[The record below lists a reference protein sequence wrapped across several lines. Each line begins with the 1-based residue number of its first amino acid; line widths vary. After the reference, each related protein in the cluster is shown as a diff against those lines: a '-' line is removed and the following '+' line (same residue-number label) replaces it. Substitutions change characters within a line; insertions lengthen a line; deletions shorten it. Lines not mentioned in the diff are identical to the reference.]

1 MSVSK
6 FRNACLLMI
15 AGTGLFAATAFAGG
29 YYPNANG
36 PGHDRHDHG
45 RPGYVLDGRYHH
57 DHYYPPRGYAVRG
70 LPRGY
75 YVARHPSGS
84 FYFSGGVWYR
94 PYGPRFVVVAPPVGL
109 FVPVLPGFYT
119 TLWVGGTRYYYADD
133 AYYVD
138 DPEQRGYRVVEH
150 PNDSDIREDGP
161 PGNDASSAPASDDL
175 FIYPK
180 NGQDQKK
187 QDADRYECHRWAA
200 SQTGFDPSELGGGV
214 SSGQSGQKSA
224 DYRRAMTACLE
235 ARGYSVK

>member
-6 FRNACLLMI
+6 FRKSCLLLI
-15 AGTGLFAATAFAGG
+15 AGTCLLSGVVSADVRASF
-29 YYPNANG
+29 
-36 PGHDRHDHG
+36 
-45 RPGYVLDGRYHH
+45 VLDSRYHH

-84 FYFSGGVWYR
+84 FYYSQGVWYR
-94 PYGPRFVVVAPPVGL
+94 PYGPRFVVVAAPVGL
-109 FVPVLPGFYT
+109 FVPELPAFYS

-133 AYYVD
+133 TYYMD
-138 DPEQRGYRVVEH
+138 DPDQRGYRVVDH
-150 PNDSDIREDGP
+150 PNDSDVREDGP
-161 PGNDASSAPASDDL
+161 PAPGSAPAASGPTSDDL

-200 SQTGFDPSELGGGV
+200 TQTGFDPSEPGGGAGNAPGG
-214 SSGQSGQKSA
+214 SKSA
-224 DYRRAMTACLE
+224 DYLRAMTACLE